1 MKMSMNPFCEIAVEV
16 NTSTLLLPVVVDLV
30 SGQSKSYVLCY
41 TLQEALRLREKK
53 VAKEVIAVS
62 IGPKSSQVTH

>member
-1 MKMSMNPFCEIAVEV
+1 MSMNPFCEIAVEV
-16 NTSTLLLPVVVDLV
+16 YTSRVLLPLVVNLV
-30 SGQSKSYVLCY
+30 SGQLKSYVLCY

-62 IGPKSSQVTH
+62 IGPKSSQVKH